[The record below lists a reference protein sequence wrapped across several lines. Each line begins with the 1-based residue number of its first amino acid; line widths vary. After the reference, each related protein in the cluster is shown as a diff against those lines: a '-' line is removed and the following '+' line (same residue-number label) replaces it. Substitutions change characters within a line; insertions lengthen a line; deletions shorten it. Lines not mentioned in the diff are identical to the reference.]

1 MGQQDQPRGGE
12 PVRDQATVS
21 ADGVPL
27 ARLPHGMRFR
37 DSPAQLDVRGSIRE
51 MFDLRWNWHPDPL
64 VFVYCFTIRPGM
76 IKGWGMH
83 KEHEDRYF
91 VLRGEMEVVLYDE
104 RPDSPTTGLVTSIV
118 LSEYRPRLVNVPA
131 GVWHADRNLGQE
143 DVMVVNFPTIPYDHS
158 NPDKY
163 RLPLD
168 TDRIPYR
175 FDQPRGF

>member
-1 MGQQDQPRGGE
+1 MSEQDQRSGGE
-12 PVRDQATVS
+12 PVRDRATVN
-21 ADGVPL
+21 ADGAPL
-27 ARLPHGMRFR
+27 ARVPHGVTFR
-37 DSPAQLDVRGSIRE
+37 DSPTQLDVRGSVTE
-51 MFDLRWNWHPDPL
+51 MYDLRWNWHPDPL
-64 VFVYCFTIRPGM
+64 VFVYCFTIRPGL

-83 KEHEDRYF
+83 KRHEDRYF

-104 RPDSPTTGLVTSIV
+104 RADSPTFGLVASIV
-118 LSEYRPRLVNVPA
+118 LSGNRAQLMNIPA
-131 GVWHADRNLGQE
+131 GIWHADRNLGQE
-143 DVMVVNFPTIPYDHS
+143 DVIVINFPTVPYDHS